1 MLSRFSPTLLALVGL
16 APLAA
21 CYVESNT
28 PVYYE
33 EEVIVVEQNVPP
45 YVNWAQGGCY
55 FDGYYYDDIWY
66 FEADVDDANSPYD
79 VTFVYADVYDD
90 YTGAMIDTFELYPTD
105 NPYIWFSDWLGS
117 TTYLDCAYGGYSVDI
132 VAYDSYDAIDVIT
145 IYPQTHALY

>member
-1 MLSRFSPTLLALVGL
+1 MLRSIPTVLAALVGV
-16 APLAA
+16 APLTA
-21 CYVESNT
+21 CYVST
-28 PVYYE
+28 GPPVYT
-33 EEVIVVEQNVPP
+33 EEVVVVEQNVPP

-90 YTGAMIDTFELYPTD
+90 YTGAFVDTFELFPTD
-105 NPYIWFSDWLGS
+105 NPYLWFSDWLGA
-117 TTYLDCAYGGYSVDI
+117 TTYLDCAYSGYSVDI
-132 VAYDSYDAIDVIT
+132 VAYDSYDAVDIIT